1 MIKSI
6 QLMFVG
12 LFSISLFTNPFMD
25 EQTTITNDVN
35 INESNIAELQSDTH
49 AERKIYEKT
58 LNEELL
64 EVGETF
70 TVTAT
75 AYTKDCA
82 GCSGITKTG
91 INLNENP
98 DMKVIAVDPSV
109 IPLNSKVYVEG
120 YGYAVAGDTGDAIK
134 GNKIDLYVQS
144 ESEAINWG
152 VRSVD
157 ITIIDS

>member
-1 MIKSI
+1 MIKSV

-35 INESNIAELQSDTH
+35 INESNIAELQSNTH
-49 AERKIYEKT
+49 AKQKIYEKT

-82 GCSGITKTG
+82 ECSGITKTG

-98 DMKVIAVDPSV
+98 E
-109 IPLNSKVYVEG
+109 Y
-120 YGYAVAGDTGDAIK
+120 
-134 GNKIDLYVQS
+134 
-144 ESEAINWG
+144 ESY
-152 VRSVD
+152 RR
-157 ITIIDS
+157 